1 MRTSIKIALSALCVL
16 MSSVAVSAQDEEYY
30 NNAWY
35 SCELSG
41 NQTVWRIE
49 KFKVNI
55 SNVFPMVEVKGKLT
69 FSDDCV
75 EINCN
80 NVQMHFPVK
89 AYKRLSDN
97 SFCIE
102 RDGEDDYFDYIE
114 VIYGSRGFK
123 NSYKVLMA
131 MRDPDGTMQ
140 NTHIFICRALS
151 KPVAK
156 KTPMGNTV
164 VVSKSG
170 IFPPQVPDK

>member
-1 MRTSIKIALSALCVL
+1 MRTSIKLALSALCVL
-16 MSSVAVSAQDEEYY
+16 MSSVAASAQDEEYY

-55 SNVFPMVEVKGKLT
+55 SNVFPMVEDKGKLT

-97 SFCIE
+97 SLD
-102 RDGEDDYFDYIE
+102 RK
-114 VIYGSRGFK
+114 S
-123 NSYKVLMA
+123 
-131 MRDPDGTMQ
+131 
-140 NTHIFICRALS
+140 
-151 KPVAK
+151 
-156 KTPMGNTV
+156 V
-164 VVSKSG
+164 V
-170 IFPPQVPDK
+170 

>member
-1 MRTSIKIALSALCVL
+1 

-55 SNVFPMVEVKGKLT
+55 SNVFPMVEDKGKLT

-123 NSYKVLMA
+123 DSYKVLMA